1 MKPVAA
7 MDTIAA
13 DRRAAE
19 AGAAEGPKR
28 ELWRTRVY
36 HHGAGSVGLD
46 DLYGD
51 GTVNLPVPRI
61 ESTTAFWYNNL
72 KTMPLEKGQFVIVQF
87 PFGKVPEVEAAEVS
101 SMSYVTCPNSAGGV
115 GAPPPFPLPFPV
127 HNEIS
132 YLAELVER
140 VPIHT
145 KGRRLI
151 KRGMPPFSQQ
161 VLRKATATELSNGLP
176 GQLKRNKI
184 RTMKKKK
191 AKASEAKSN
200 EERSDDGAVQAYS
213 SKARAGS
220 AVSSDIQSSVKVSS
234 WADDS
239 DSELPPLAELAQS
252 SASASAAV
260 AVANAD
266 RRKVQVCV
274 QMAEGAAAG
283 QDGSQ
288 GEDGEGASHD
298 DLLHLSIVGR
308 TATCEVFSPLADEE
322 HAAYPRSATQFLEAS
337 HHFGDEDSDD
347 DDE

>member
-1 MKPVAA
+1 MKSVA
-7 MDTIAA
+7 MDATPA
-13 DRRAAE
+13 DRHAAE
-19 AGAAEGPKR
+19 AGAEGPKR
-28 ELWRTRVY
+28 ELWKTLVY

-46 DLYGD
+46 DLHGD

-87 PFGKVPEVEAAEVS
+87 PFGKVPEVEAAEALN
-101 SMSYVTCPNSAGGV
+101 MSYVTCPNSAGGSS
-115 GAPPPFPLPFPV
+115 APPPFPLPFPV

-200 EERSDDGAVQAYS
+200 EERSDDGAMQAYS

-220 AVSSDIQSSVKVSS
+220 AASSDIPSSVKVSS

-252 SASASAAV
+252 SASASAAA
-260 AVANAD
+260 AVD

-274 QMAEGAAAG
+274 QMAEGAAG
-283 QDGSQ
+283 EDGSQ
-288 GEDGEGASHD
+288 GEDGEGASHE
-298 DLLHLSIVGR
+298 DLLHLSILGR
-308 TATCEVFSPLADEE
+308 TATCEVFSPLAEE
-322 HAAYPRSATQFLEAS
+322 DHAAYPRSATQFLEAS
-337 HHFGDEDSDD
+337 HHFEDEDSDD
-347 DDE
+347 DAE